1 MDEIT
6 KSLKELDKHTKKVLA
21 QDPESILFW
30 SKYFS
35 GKEEAILFIKNCLK
49 KLLNRR
55 MMLRTEWYVGIADS
69 MPKIRDSRPALQVIF
84 LVSLAEGLAGARS
97 TKRQANNLGSQKS
110 VLDFF
115 KYIAKSDREELMT
128 KFRRTLTAT
137 GRQTLRFSSIIRI
150 LYQIRNDA
158 VHGEEFWKFS
168 LVDKKHHKD
177 VKEPHW
183 SLLTT
188 GRLGTKKRKREENI
202 ETRLK
207 YENLRDIFVRTAI
220 Q

>member
-1 MDEIT
+1 
-6 KSLKELDKHTKKVLA
+6 
-21 QDPESILFW
+21 
-30 SKYFS
+30 
-35 GKEEAILFIKNCLK
+35 
-49 KLLNRR
+49 
-55 MMLRTEWYVGIADS
+55 
-69 MPKIRDSRPALQVIF
+69 
-84 LVSLAEGLAGARS
+84 
-97 TKRQANNLGSQKS
+97 
-110 VLDFF
+110 
-115 KYIAKSDREELMT
+115 MT

-188 GRLGTKKRKREENI
+188 GRLGTKKRKREVHI
-202 ETRLK
+202 ETRLT

-220 Q
+220 QNIESKF